1 MFFCESIFCL
11 RWKVVIQR
19 LLFFEFCEFEFA
31 WFWDL
36 KVRNLDFVSSESG
49 FIDFRSMTVF
59 GLICWYYWMLK
70 LNWETGASHKLPG
83 HSTSYPE
90 PSTSYRNIPQANGT
104 FHKRPEQ
111 STSYRKIPRA
121 TATFKFCFS
130 KFIFGTRF
138 SNDVFQTLFFKNR
151 CSKHVFSTFVSNT
164 VLKKNRTQFAEIW
177 ILVFKMCPWHHD
189 TLEVHV
195 LFFCFD
201 SRFLPRPS
209 AGGGRWP
216 RPASLVKWGR

>member
-1 MFFCESIFCL
+1 MGN
-11 RWKVVIQR
+11 
-19 LLFFEFCEFEFA
+19 
-31 WFWDL
+31 
-36 KVRNLDFVSSESG
+36 RN
-49 FIDFRSMTVF
+49 IPQA
-59 GLICWYYWMLK
+59 
-70 LNWETGASHKLPG
+70 TGTFHKL
-83 HSTSYPE
+83 PE

-189 TLEVHV
+189 TQEVHV
-195 LFFCFD
+195 LFFLLRFAIPAEAICPGRPMAA
-201 SRFLPRPS
+201 SRKFGKVGEVIFPHFRFFVVRWEF
-209 AGGGRWP
+209 GRIP
-216 RPASLVKWGR
+216 IKERTNTLLLVSG